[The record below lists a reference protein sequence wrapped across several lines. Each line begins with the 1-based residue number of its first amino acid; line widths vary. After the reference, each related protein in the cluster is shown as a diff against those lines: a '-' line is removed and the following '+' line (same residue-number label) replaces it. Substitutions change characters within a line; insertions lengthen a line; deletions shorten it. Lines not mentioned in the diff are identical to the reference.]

1 MSPLANMTS
10 TASNHTLALF
20 KSRFPAA
27 NIPRRNEIVATDTF
41 FSDVPAHDDGILGHG
56 GSKMVQLYCGTT
68 SLITAI
74 FPMRNESEMPG
85 TLLDFIRKLGAP
97 NGLFSDNAKVQ
108 IGKTIQT
115 ILRMYCIEDMQSEP
129 HHQHQNPAERR
140 IQDIKKVSNHIMDRT
155 GTPSK
160 FWLLSLLHTVYIL
173 NRLSTESLD
182 WLTPYEKL
190 LVRNLIFLPS
200 LHFIG
205 GNQSITPPQTATLI
219 LRKDLLELSVLQ
231 NTKVMQ

>member
-1 MSPLANMTS
+1 M
-10 TASNHTLALF
+10 
-20 KSRFPAA
+20 
-27 NIPRRNEIVATDTF
+27 D
-41 FSDVPAHDDGILGHG
+41 
-56 GSKMVQLYCGTT
+56 QLYCGTT

-74 FPMRNESEMPG
+74 FPMRNESEMPS

-115 ILRMYCIEDMQSEP
+115 ILRMYCIDDMQSEP

-160 FWLLSLLHTVYIL
+160 FWLFSLLHTVYIL

-182 WLTPYEKL
+182 WLTPYEKA
-190 LVRNLIFLPS
+190 
-200 LHFIG
+200 IG
-205 GNQSITPPQTATLI
+205 QKPDISAIIAFRCGNQSTNPPLKPTPTP
-219 LRKDLLELSVLQ
+219 RKDLHVLLVLQ